1 MFFNESVTEKAD
13 LVLHIS
19 QRWGNFDKAV
29 RVDLWRN
36 TAETFK
42 IQNQMLPLSL
52 ETGEAVFWIL
62 EKKNPDDSEG
72 EKNKF
77 PFIPQKKREQILKL
91 EWQVSRRGRMQKEF
105 EPIGMIDGERYPNM
119 NGLKGDPGFTG
130 VYRYEGAFSFEKD
143 PEQQSR
149 FLLKIPGAGDTVRLF
164 MNGKDL
170 GYMAGFPNRIEVTDI
185 LVNGKNMLCIEVTT
199 TLVWERKD
207 GASTHL
213 QISPTGLWEAPVLEE
228 YE

>member
-1 MFFNESVTEKAD
+1 
-13 LVLHIS
+13 
-19 QRWGNFDKAV
+19 
-29 RVDLWRN
+29 
-36 TAETFK
+36 
-42 IQNQMLPLSL
+42 MLPLSL

-62 EKKNPDDSEG
+62 EKMDPDDSEG
-72 EKNKF
+72 EKNEF

-91 EWQVSRRGRMQKEF
+91 EWQVSRRGRLQKEF
-105 EPIGMIDGERYPNM
+105 EPIGTISGESYPNM
-119 NGLKGDPGFTG
+119 NGPQGDPDFTG
-130 VYRYEGAFSFEKD
+130 VYRYEGTFSFAKE

-149 FLLKIPGAGDTVRLF
+149 FLLKIPGAGDTARLF
-164 MNGKDL
+164 LNGKDL
-170 GYMAGFPNRIEVTDI
+170 GYMAGFPNHVEVTDI
-185 LVNGKNMLCIEVTT
+185 LVHGKNMLCMEVTT